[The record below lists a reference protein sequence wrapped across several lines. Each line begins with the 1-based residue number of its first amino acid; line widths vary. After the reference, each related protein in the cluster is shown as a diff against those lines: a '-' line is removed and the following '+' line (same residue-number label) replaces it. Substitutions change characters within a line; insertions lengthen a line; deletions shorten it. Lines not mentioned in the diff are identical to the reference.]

1 MAINQSAA
9 GKWVVDFWYFD
20 EGKRKRKE
28 RTFAKKK
35 EATAFYES
43 TRSKVRDNEY
53 TPPSKHTVK
62 EMAEMYLAATKAK
75 TKVQTHAQYKRHVD
89 NYIVTAFGERRM
101 TELGF
106 QEIEAAGQ
114 KWGKE
119 KKINP
124 VTVNKIFRTLGAVYS
139 YAKKHGVNYDPM
151 TRVDRQH
158 DNKTLEAIEAEAIRG
173 LTQVDDEEEGEGHL
187 RAVGPHEVYSAEE
200 VKKLIEA
207 SNPGLEKALH
217 MTAVM
222 TGMRHGELNGLQWD
236 RVDFEKSRIFVS
248 RSLTELKG
256 GAIIERPKSR
266 AAYRYLPMTA
276 MLVSELKRWK
286 LQSPVS
292 EIDLVFANP
301 LGRALNRKANNRR
314 LKQAA
319 TRAKVKALSMHNLRH
334 TYASQHLMAGTAPA
348 EISQLMGHADVGIT
362 LKVYSHWTQ
371 RDYAGSA
378 AALESRY
385 FASATA
391 GE

>member
-1 MAINQSAA
+1 MAINQTVA
-9 GKWVVDFWYFD
+9 GKWVVDLWYFD

-62 EMAEMYLAATKAK
+62 EMAEMYLAAMKAK
-75 TKVQTHAQYKRHVD
+75 TKVQTYRAVQAADRR
-89 NYIVTAFGERRM
+89 YIVPAFGERRM

-106 QEIEAAGQ
+106 QEIEAAGH
-114 KWGKE
+114 KWGNE

-139 YAKKHGVNYDPM
+139 YAKKHGVNYNPM
-151 TRVDRQH
+151 TRVDRQR

-173 LTQVDDEEEGEGHL
+173 LTQVDDDGEGDGHL
-187 RAVGPHEVYSAEE
+187 SAVGPHEVYSAEE
-200 VKKLIEA
+200 VKKLIDA
-207 SNPGLEKALH
+207 SKPGLEKALH

-286 LQSPVS
+286 LAKP
-292 EIDLVFANP
+292 
-301 LGRALNRKANNRR
+301 GKRA
-314 LKQAA
+314 
-319 TRAKVKALSMHNLRH
+319 
-334 TYASQHLMAGTAPA
+334 
-348 EISQLMGHADVGIT
+348 
-362 LKVYSHWTQ
+362 
-371 RDYAGSA
+371 
-378 AALESRY
+378 
-385 FASATA
+385 
-391 GE
+391 

>member
-1 MAINQSAA
+1 
-9 GKWVVDFWYFD
+9 
-20 EGKRKRKE
+20 
-28 RTFAKKK
+28 
-35 EATAFYES
+35 
-43 TRSKVRDNEY
+43 
-53 TPPSKHTVK
+53 
-62 EMAEMYLAATKAK
+62 
-75 TKVQTHAQYKRHVD
+75 
-89 NYIVTAFGERRM
+89 
-101 TELGF
+101 
-106 QEIEAAGQ
+106 
-114 KWGKE
+114 
-119 KKINP
+119 
-124 VTVNKIFRTLGAVYS
+124 
-139 YAKKHGVNYDPM
+139 M
-151 TRVDRQH
+151 TRVDRQR

-173 LTQVDDEEEGEGHL
+173 LTQVDDDGEGEGHL

-207 SNPGLEKALH
+207 SKPGLEKALH

-286 LQSPVS
+286 LQSPVN
-292 EIDLVFANP
+292 ELDLVFANP

-319 TRAKVKALSMHNLRH
+319 TRANVKALSMHNLRH